1 MVPVAHFWWI
11 NHRESSI
18 KNAKQ
23 QKMLA
28 RMVPDVWQN
37 VSKCL
42 KIKSKGPFLLDLS
55 RSRSLILSKEL
66 GTSVWALA
74 PVKGSTTR
82 HPNHG
87 LNHKI

>member
-1 MVPVAHFWWI
+1 
-11 NHRESSI
+11 
-18 KNAKQ
+18 
-23 QKMLA
+23 MLA